1 MPKNKIDITA
11 KTHASDILYE
21 LYLNGTV
28 AHEDLIEV
36 FFPYIEDD
44 LEKHDLYSGD
54 LDYGDLE
61 LVMDGDQAVLKI
73 TDIPVEEE
81 DE

>member
-1 MPKNKIDITA
+1 MPKNKINLTA

-28 AHEDLIEV
+28 DPQDLIEV
-36 FFPYIEDD
+36 FFPHIEDD
-44 LEKHDLYSGD
+44 LEKHDLYAGD

-61 LVMDGDQAVLKI
+61 LEIEGDQAILKI
-73 TDIPVEEE
+73 TDIPVEEGE
-81 DE
+81 